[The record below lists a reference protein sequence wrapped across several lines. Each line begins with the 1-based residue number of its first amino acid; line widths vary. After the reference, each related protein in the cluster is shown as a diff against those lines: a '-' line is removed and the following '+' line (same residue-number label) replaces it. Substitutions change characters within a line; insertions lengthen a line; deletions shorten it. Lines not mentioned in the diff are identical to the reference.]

1 MRMED
6 EWIFSYWFAAM
17 RILAPSVCLQF
28 VLLYEIWET
37 FIPNSL
43 FLTENI
49 PQFSLDL
56 TEFIAA
62 FPRFSFSQKGVFTV
76 NLQL

>member
-6 EWIFSYWFAAM
+6 EWIFSYRRAATKV
-17 RILAPSVCLQF
+17 IPPSVCLQF

-37 FIPNSL
+37 IIPNSL
-43 FLTENI
+43 FLRENI

-56 TEFIAA
+56 TEFTAA
-62 FPRFSFSQKGVFTV
+62 FPRFSFSQKGVFTA
-76 NLQL
+76 NLRL